1 MPVLPDNRE
10 AGRVEDA
17 TGFRSFVVALDLA
30 ANGDR
35 ALGVVR
41 SLARV
46 GRIRIELLTVSSPNL
61 SEDLDAYELARRA
74 ATIGGRDTTWT
85 IVHHNDPVLA
95 IVDHVERQDDALLVM
110 ATSARAALTGH
121 FLGSVSEEVLGL
133 VDRPVLLVGPRVTT
147 APQLAAPTLVA
158 CVDDADLAAAAA
170 PAIVAWTRTFGGR
183 TTRVAEVVASG
194 RDEPVHAAR
203 FARLLAGAGVAAAA
217 PEVLRAD
224 GDPSAAL
231 LDFGERISDPIYVA
245 TSMRWTDGRLHWHS
259 TTRRLV
265 QRSTRPVLVV
275 PVRDLSS

>member
-1 MPVLPDNRE
+1 
-10 AGRVEDA
+10 
-17 TGFRSFVVALDLA
+17 
-30 ANGDR
+30 
-35 ALGVVR
+35 
-41 SLARV
+41 
-46 GRIRIELLTVSSPNL
+46 
-61 SEDLDAYELARRA
+61 
-74 ATIGGRDTTWT
+74 
-85 IVHHNDPVLA
+85 
-95 IVDHVERQDDALLVM
+95 
-110 ATSARAALTGH
+110 
-121 FLGSVSEEVLGL
+121 
-133 VDRPVLLVGPRVTT
+133 
-147 APQLAAPTLVA
+147 
-158 CVDDADLAAAAA
+158 
-170 PAIVAWTRTFGGR
+170 
-183 TTRVAEVVASG
+183 VVASG